1 MNVLVTGG
9 TGFVGKKLGV
19 KLVEGGHR
27 VFLLVRDKSK
37 KHVLPFPHSLVDWH
51 DLNDITS
58 NKKVEIHSVVNLAGE
73 PIAQKWS
80 SKVKRDIISSR
91 VDTTERLA
99 KIFKNSNLNSFI
111 SASATGFYGDNED
124 IVVNEEADSGS
135 GFLARVCVEWE
146 RAAKKIKEE
155 SPQTRL
161 VILRFGMVLGEG
173 EGALAQMVPPFQNGV
188 GGMIADGKMWVSWI
202 HIEDLVNM
210 ITWAIENKSIEGT
223 FNAVS
228 PNPVTNKEF
237 SEKLAKRF
245 NKKLFLPVPKIAV
258 KFLFGEMSQ
267 VVLDSQRVKNK
278 NIEATNFKYKYPNIT
293 EALESTVDSL
303 ESFEKKVIFEQWLS
317 VPPEKL
323 FPYFQDEK
331 NLEELTPPWLNFKVI
346 DKSTGQ
352 IEKGT
357 IINYQLKLYGVP
369 FTWQTEILDFHKNK
383 FFIDNQ
389 VKGPYSKWHHTHEF
403 IPLAGGTLVRDSIR
417 YKVPLSGLGKTVA
430 GPKVD
435 NDVKKIFKHRSE
447 KIVEVSKGLS

>member
-1 MNVLVTGG
+1 MNILITGG
-9 TGFVGKKLGV
+9 TGFVGKKLGF
-19 KLVEGGHR
+19 KLVENGHKI
-27 VFLLVRDKSK
+27 FLLVRDKSK
-37 KHVLPFPHSLVDWH
+37 KSILPFPCTFVDWH
-51 DLNDITS
+51 DLNDITN
-58 NKKVEIHSVVNLAGE
+58 NKKIEIHSVVNLAGE
-73 PIAQKWS
+73 PIAQRWN
-80 SKVKRDIISSR
+80 SKIKRDILSSR

-99 KIFKNSNLNSFI
+99 KIFKNSNLNSFV
-111 SASATGFYGDNED
+111 SASAIGFYGDSEDKIVNED
-124 IVVNEEADSGS
+124 SESGA

-146 RAAKKIKEE
+146 RAAKKIKDE

-161 VILRFGMVLGEG
+161 VVLRLGMVLGEG

-188 GGMIADGKMWVSWI
+188 GGMIGDGKMWISWI

-210 ITWAIENKSIEGT
+210 ITWSIENKAAEGI

-237 SEKLAKRF
+237 SEKLAARF
-245 NKKLFLPVPKIAV
+245 NKKLFLPVPKLAV
-258 KFLFGEMSQ
+258 KVLFGEMSQ
-267 VVLDSQRVKNK
+267 VVLSSQRVENK
-278 NIEATNFKYKYPNIT
+278 NIKSTDFKYKYPQVA
-293 EALESTVDSL
+293 EALKSTVECL
-303 ESFEKKVIFEQWLS
+303 EAFEKKVIFEQWLS
-317 VPPEKL
+317 VSPEKL

-331 NLEELTPPWLNFKVI
+331 NLEELTPPWLNFKVL
-346 DKSTGQ
+346 DKSTGE

-369 FTWQTEILDFHKNK
+369 FVWQTEILDFHKNK
-383 FFIDNQ
+383 SFIDNQ

-403 IPLAGGTLVRDSIR
+403 IPLGGGTVVKDTIR

-435 NDVKKIFKHRSE
+435 SDVQKIFKHRSE